1 MTDKSEIEKLLED
14 AVSQDKKVAPEAQRK
29 FVKIVSSL
37 MRLDKENASGAEQLL
52 YQKILLSLQQFY
64 QNR

>member
-1 MTDKSEIEKLLED
+1 VDKS
-14 AVSQDKKVAPEAQRK
+14 

-52 YQKILLSLQQFY
+52 YQKILLSEEKLKSGNPWSRETYFV
-64 QNR
+64 